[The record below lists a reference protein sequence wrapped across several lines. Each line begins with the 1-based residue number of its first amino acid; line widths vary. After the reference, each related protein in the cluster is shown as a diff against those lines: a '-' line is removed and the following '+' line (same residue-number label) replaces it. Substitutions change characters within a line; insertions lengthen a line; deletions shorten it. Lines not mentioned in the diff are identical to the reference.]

1 MTLRT
6 HSGTVT
12 FVRPFTLSGISGQQ
26 SPGTYT
32 VETDE
37 ERIEGSPPP
46 TYRRVS
52 TMIRLAGRPGTGEQV
67 QVVVVDPDELAAAL
81 ARDADPPDDACAQG
95 APAESRQEGTPQGAL
110 QGSETRSGETDG
122 RQGAFRPTDR
132 LYEVWRF
139 WAKRHPMGL
148 AGIIAI
154 LGGVLFAALVLSW

>member
-6 HSGTVT
+6 HSETVT
-12 FVRPFTLSGISGQQ
+12 FARPFTLSGINGPQP
-26 SPGTYT
+26 PGTYT

-37 ERIEGSPPP
+37 ERIEGSSPP

-67 QVVVVDPDELAAAL
+67 QVVIVDPEELAAAL
-81 ARDADPPDDACAQG
+81 ARDAAPPDSASAQE
-95 APAESRQEGTPQGAL
+95 PLEESGREGRPLGAL
-110 QGSETRSGETDG
+110 QGDEHRSGEKNSRKWT
-122 RQGAFRPTDR
+122 ARPTDR
-132 LYEVWRF
+132 LHEVWRF

-154 LGGVLFAALVLSW
+154 LGGVLFAAFVLSW

>member
-1 MTLRT
+1 MALRT
-6 HSGTVT
+6 HSKTVT
-12 FVRPFTLSGISGQQ
+12 FARPFTLSGINGPQP
-26 SPGTYT
+26 PGTYT

-37 ERIEGSPPP
+37 ERIEGSSPPA
-46 TYRRVS
+46 YRRIS

-81 ARDADPPDDACAQG
+81 ARDAAPPDSAGAQG
-95 APAESRQEGTPQGAL
+95 SPAKNGQEGTPQGAI
-110 QGSETRSGETDG
+110 QGSEARSGETGG
-122 RQGAFRPTDR
+122 RQVAFRPTDR

-139 WAKRHPMGL
+139 WAKRHPMEL

>member
-6 HSGTVT
+6 HSETVT
-12 FVRPFTLSGISGQQ
+12 FARPFTLSGINGPQP
-26 SPGTYT
+26 PGTYT

-37 ERIEGSPPP
+37 ERIEGSFPP

-67 QVVVVDPDELAAAL
+67 QVVIVDPEELAAAL
-81 ARDADPPDDACAQG
+81 ARDAAPPDG
-95 APAESRQEGTPQGAL
+95 AAAKGPAEESSREGTPQGAL
-110 QGSETRSGETDG
+110 RGSEARSGETGG
-122 RQGAFRPTDR
+122 RPGAYRPTDR